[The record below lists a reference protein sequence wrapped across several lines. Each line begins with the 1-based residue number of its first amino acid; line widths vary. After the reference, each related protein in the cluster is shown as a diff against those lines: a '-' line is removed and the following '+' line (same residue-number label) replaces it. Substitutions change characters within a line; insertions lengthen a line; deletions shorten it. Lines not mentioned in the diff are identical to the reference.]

1 MLVFWEQGYDG
12 ATLTEL
18 TRAMGINRTSMYAA
32 FGNKEQLFRA
42 ALQRYLEGPGGY
54 LVNALQEPTARKV
67 AEKFLAG
74 SVRTT
79 TRPDAPAG
87 CLTVQG
93 SLSAGDTGRPA
104 RDMLMAC
111 REATWSLLRE
121 RFGKAVEDG
130 DLPAETDP
138 GLLARYLMTVG
149 NGIAVQAATGVS
161 RDELQQVADG
171 ALRHWPPL

>member
-1 MLVFWEQGYDG
+1 MSVFWEQGYEG
-12 ATLTEL
+12 ATLTDL

-54 LVNALQEPTARKV
+54 LIPALQQPTARQV
-67 AEKFLAG
+67 AEEFLAG

-93 SLSAGDTGRPA
+93 SLSAGEAGRPA
-104 RDMLMAC
+104 RDALVTC
-111 REATWSLLRE
+111 REQTWSLLRE
-121 RFGKAVEDG
+121 RFGRAVEDG
-130 DLPAETDP
+130 DLPPEADP

-149 NGIAVQAATGVS
+149 NGIAVQAATGVG
-161 RDELQQVADG
+161 RDELQHVADG
-171 ALRHWPPL
+171 ALRHWPPR